1 MTTRSPVA
9 PELSAIEVRGTTR
22 GAFLMRGALAVGAAY
37 GAGTVGPFVTQAL
50 AQAGQGNPRGAGDIE
65 ILNFALTLEWLEAFY
80 YQRAL
85 KAVNMSSETKA
96 LAQEIE
102 TNEFEHAKF
111 LNGAIKSLGGKPVPQ
126 PEVSF
131 PFAGES
137 KFLQLAQTF
146 EDTGVMAYNGAAP
159 LIEAKDVL
167 ANAGR
172 IVQVEGRHAAGIR
185 MLRGQNPAEA
195 AFDGVLEFQEVVRRV
210 KPFLDTL
217 PFSFRQEEL
226 PRGAQQGDSSYF

>member
-1 MTTRSPVA
+1 MTPRQPVA
-9 PELSAIEVRGTTR
+9 PELAAIEVRGTTR
-22 GAFLMRGALAVGAAY
+22 GAFMMRGALAVSAAY
-37 GAGTVGPFVTQAL
+37 GAAAVGPFVERAL
-50 AQAGQGNPRGAGDIE
+50 GQAGQANPRGAGDIE
-65 ILNFALTLEWLEAFY
+65 ILDFALTLEWLEAFY

-85 KAVNMSSETKA
+85 KAVNMSSETKS

-102 TNEFEHAKF
+102 SNEFEHAKF
-111 LNGAIKSLGGKPVPQ
+111 LSGAIKSLGGKPTPA
-126 PEVSF
+126 PTVSF

-146 EDTGVMAYNGAAP
+146 EDTGVMAYNGAGP

-172 IVQVEGRHAAGIR
+172 IAQVEGRHAAGIR

-195 AFDGVLEFQEVVRRV
+195 AFDGVLSFQEVVRRV
-210 KPFLDTL
+210 KPFVDEL
-217 PFSFRQEEL
+217 PFSFRQAE
-226 PRGAQQGDSSYF
+226 PGRGGLQGDNSAL